1 MFAETKKLKQ
11 ARDSKSLVSLLIDTR
26 PTFISY
32 IDSAQKCVLVNAL
45 YALFF
50 GRKIDEIMETAF
62 HLLPRGPS
70 FVA

>member
-11 ARDSKSLVSLLIDTR
+11 SRHSESLVSLLIGSL

-62 HLLPRGPS
+62 HLLPRGPN